1 VCSVVNME
9 IQKKITTRY
18 FRQKKE
24 KGEKILALTAYDAP
38 TAKFAEECGIE
49 LLLVGDSLGM
59 AILGYKSTIPVTIEQ
74 SLHHCAAVA
83 RGAKFAFI
91 VGDMPFMTYHPSIK
105 TAMTNAARYIQ
116 EAGVDGVKL
125 EGGKVISKTISKL
138 TGAGVPVMSH
148 IGLLPQSILTQ
159 GGYRIAG
166 KTKDDEQRL
175 IDDAK
180 AVEDAGAFC
189 IVLECMPTE
198 LAARITASV
207 KIPTIGIGAGPKCD
221 GQIQVVNDIL
231 GLFTD
236 FVPKHAKRY
245 ANLSEEMKK
254 AFSAYAEEVKT
265 GKFPGKDNSF

>member
-1 VCSVVNME
+1 MND

-18 FRQKKE
+18 FRHKKE

-38 TAKFAEECGIE
+38 TAKLAEECGIE

-59 AILGYKSTIPVTIEQ
+59 ALLGYKSTIPVTLEQ

-91 VGDMPFMTYHPSIK
+91 VGDMPFMTYHPSVK

-125 EGGKVISKTISKL
+125 EGGKTISKTIGRL
-138 TGAGVPVMSH
+138 VTAGVPVMAH
-148 IGLLPQSILTQ
+148 IGLLPQNVLTQ
-159 GGYRIAG
+159 GGYRVAG
-166 KTKDDEQRL
+166 KTKEDEQRL

-189 IVLECMPTE
+189 LVLECIPAE
-198 LAARITASV
+198 LSARITASV
-207 KIPTIGIGAGPKCD
+207 KIPTIGIGAGPACD
-221 GQIQVVNDIL
+221 GQVQVVNDIL

-236 FVPKHAKRY
+236 FVPKHSKRY
-245 ANLSEEMKK
+245 ANLGEEIKK
-254 AFSAYAEEVKT
+254 AFTAYANEVST
-265 GKFPGKDNSF
+265 GKFPGKENSF